1 MNQTTKKIAATLFLT
16 LMASPHVAEIS
27 AHAEAPSRRAAVERK
42 ADRRADHR
50 VDRRHDRR
58 DDRDRLDERRDRRQ
72 DRRQDHRL
80 DRRIDR
86 RIDRRWDRW
95 DDWVDY
101 RRTVAGVRL
110 VTGMIF
116 GSLPPQPTVIVVEGE
131 QYFYAEGVFFQR
143 IPSIGG
149 ATYQVVLAPAGAVVA
164 ALPSDAVVVT
174 VAGARYYRSGDIW
187 FLGAPG
193 GFRVVLAP

>member
-1 MNQTTKKIAATLFLT
+1 MTRNVQKMTATLFLA
-16 LMASPHVAEIS
+16 LLASPQMAEIG
-27 AHAEAPSRRAAVERK
+27 AQAEAQSRRAIVERK
-42 ADRRADHR
+42 VDRRADHR

-58 DDRDRLDERRDRRQ
+58 RNEDRLDERQDRRQ

-110 VTGMIF
+110 VAGMIF
-116 GSLPPQPTVIVVEGE
+116 GSLPPQPAVLIVDGE
-131 QYFYAEGVFFQR
+131 EFFYAEGVFFQR
-143 IPSIGG
+143 IPSVVGP
-149 ATYQVVLAPAGAVVA
+149 TYRVVVAPAGAVVA
-164 ALPSDAVVVT
+164 ALPSDAVIVT

-193 GFRVVLAP
+193 RYRVVLAP